1 MEISV
6 YIAVVISVAAAV
18 SAVTVTAC
26 ALCVGITLRS
36 VLLIY
41 LCGDLIEFFF
51 KVFLLCFDILDVV
64 AFKGLF
70 KGVYLGLERRFI
82 ICGEFV
88 AKVFYGL
95 FGLIYHLVGAVSGV
109 DLFAVLLILCGI
121 LFCLFNGFV
130 DILFAHVGG
139 AGDGDML
146 FFSGTEIL

>member
-18 SAVTVTAC
+18 SAVTVAAG

-51 KVFLLCFDILDVV
+51 KIFLFCFDVLDVV

-70 KGVYLGLERRFI
+70 ESVDLGLERGFSSISFI
-82 ICGEFV
+82 S
-88 AKVFYGL
+88 Y
-95 FGLIYHLVGAVSGV
+95 AV
-109 DLFAVLLILCGI
+109 
-121 LFCLFNGFV
+121 
-130 DILFAHVGG
+130 
-139 AGDGDML
+139 
-146 FFSGTEIL
+146 